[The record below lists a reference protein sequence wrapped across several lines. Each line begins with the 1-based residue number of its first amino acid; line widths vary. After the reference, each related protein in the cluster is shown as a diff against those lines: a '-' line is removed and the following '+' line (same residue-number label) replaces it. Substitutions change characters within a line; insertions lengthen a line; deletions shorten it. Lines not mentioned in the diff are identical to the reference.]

1 MESEEETQVGVVF
14 AKIVVLSFL
23 SRERQTNTLS
33 TLPLQMFV
41 YFVFLH
47 IESLWIKALS
57 AYFNVYLRKRSS
69 ILGDIKNPVE
79 QFFRKQDRTR
89 QDKKFCRTVMCPCR
103 DCQSPDQRR
112 LIGKR

>member
-41 YFVFLH
+41 LH
-47 IESLWIKALS
+47 SVTILFFCTSKASGLKR
-57 AYFNVYLRKRSS
+57 YLHTS
-69 ILGDIKNPVE
+69 
-79 QFFRKQDRTR
+79 
-89 QDKKFCRTVMCPCR
+89 MC
-103 DCQSPDQRR
+103 
-112 LIGKR
+112 I